1 MIQIEQIIKFI
12 LEDENLNLDNDTPL
26 IGVGGLLDSL
36 TLVELCLKLEDLS
49 NEFGFTF
56 DWTSSTALSSNKSIF
71 RNIGSLT
78 NEFERQ
84 KNLKL

>member
-1 MIQIEQIIKFI
+1 VIQIEQIIKFI
-12 LEDENLNLDNDTPL
+12 LENENLNLDNDTPL

-49 NEFGFTF
+49 NEFGFVF

-71 RNIGSLT
+71 RNIGSLI